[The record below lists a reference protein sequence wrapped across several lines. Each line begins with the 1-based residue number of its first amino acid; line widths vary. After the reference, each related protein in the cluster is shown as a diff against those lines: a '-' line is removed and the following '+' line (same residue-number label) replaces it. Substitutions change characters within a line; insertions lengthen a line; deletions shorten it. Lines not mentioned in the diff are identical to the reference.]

1 MAMFGLG
8 SHCDK
13 HICFNHGSEITML
26 FLQDQRTSKHNHN
39 LVIFLRQL
47 HLELPGELPLSQ
59 AHDLCVAVENAIHD
73 RYPNAE
79 VLVHADPLEV
89 APPKR

>member
-1 MAMFGLG
+1 MVAMTSARGFPARAG
-8 SHCDK
+8 SSSCT
-13 HICFNHGSEITML
+13 E
-26 FLQDQRTSKHNHN
+26 
-39 LVIFLRQL
+39 L
-47 HLELPGELPLSQ
+47 HGELPLSQ

-89 APPKR
+89 APPRR